1 VGALLRPRGL
11 LPRLLAQARQQPSFE
26 LTRPEPHPA
35 GAVLGLAGMLAGVL
49 VYRSEGPWR
58 DTLGAAA
65 LGVVLLGLALHGLW
79 RRPGTGWR
87 VDVAARRLEPL
98 GQRGDA
104 VVLDGPGWSI
114 ATAPGERRS
123 HVAIDLRHADRGRVA
138 RPQSRHVRHPAT
150 HRRRQARGD
159 RGHAAARPLARW
171 RSRGRGRARAGS
183 GRGFAARC
191 ASAWLPAGRR

>member
-1 VGALLRPRGL
+1 MLRPRGL

-65 LGVVLLGLALHGLW
+65 LGVVLLGLVLHGLW
-79 RRPGTGWR
+79 RRQGTGWR

-98 GQRGDA
+98 GERGDA
-104 VVLDGPGWSI
+104 VVLDGTGWSI

-138 RPQSRHVRHPAT
+138 RLFDHPAY
-150 HRRRQARGD
+150 GS
-159 RGHAAARPLARW
+159 RPVQQISALADVLAERL
-171 RSRGRGRARAGS
+171 GVERAG
-183 GRGFAARC
+183 
-191 ASAWLPAGRR
+191 PRR